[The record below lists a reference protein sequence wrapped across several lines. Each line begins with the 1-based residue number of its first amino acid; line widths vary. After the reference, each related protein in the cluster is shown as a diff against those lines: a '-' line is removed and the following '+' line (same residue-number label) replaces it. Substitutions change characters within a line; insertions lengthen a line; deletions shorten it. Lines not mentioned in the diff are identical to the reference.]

1 MSHSDF
7 AHPYFGV
14 FFLFIFSIIAF
25 VVVSSLSRLVGNRL
39 ARKSEEKLK
48 LAQYECGPLPNK
60 QSNRIGARYFIVAL
74 LFILFDV
81 EILFMF
87 PWALDLKSVGILG
100 FMGMLFF
107 IGILAIGFIYEWKK
121 GALEWQ
127 RIQ

>member
-74 LFILFDV
+74 EVRRIANRLG
-81 EILFMF
+81 
-87 PWALDLKSVGILG
+87 DLKSVGVLG